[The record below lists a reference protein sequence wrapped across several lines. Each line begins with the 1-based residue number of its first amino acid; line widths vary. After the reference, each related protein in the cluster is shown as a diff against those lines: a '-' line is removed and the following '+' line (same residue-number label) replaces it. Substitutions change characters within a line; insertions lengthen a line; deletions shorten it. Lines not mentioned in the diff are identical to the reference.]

1 MPPVGDHHQTNTS
14 TPEAAVYIDMI
25 MMMTMMTLMTITIII
40 MTKKTWT
47 KIDKKGHEEEWSW
60 EETPELLVALKEL
73 ALLKAQDDLLNYDTS
88 GK

>member
-1 MPPVGDHHQTNTS
+1 
-14 TPEAAVYIDMI
+14 
-25 MMMTMMTLMTITIII
+25 

-60 EETPELLVALKEL
+60 EETPEVVA
-73 ALLKAQDDLLNYDTS
+73 ALREVARLKAQDDQLNYDTS